1 MRIAPALF
9 ASLLL
14 TSLLLGLSAC
24 ANDIAPPQAGAAPAS
39 YVHRLGPDDRLR
51 ISVYGEEPLAGEY
64 AVNAEGLVSFPLAGM
79 VKADGLTISEFS
91 ASLTQALAGHYIKDP
106 KVSVDL
112 IDYRPVYVLGE
123 VNKAGQ
129 YPYKAGMTVLGAV
142 ATAGG
147 FTYRA
152 NAKVVMLRHPGAP
165 AETRA
170 PLTADLPVY
179 PGDTIRIRERYF

>member
-1 MRIAPALF
+1 MTRFARPFFLSAL
-9 ASLLL
+9 LM
-14 TSLLLGLSAC
+14 LGAC
-24 ANDIAPPQAGAAPAS
+24 ANEIAPPQGAPVAP
-39 YVHRLGPDDRLR
+39 YVYRLGPDDKVR
-51 ISVYGEEPLAGEY
+51 IAVYGEDPLAGEY
-64 AVNAEGLVSFPLAGM
+64 TVNAEGLISFPLIGM
-79 VKADGLTISEFS
+79 VKADGLTLSEFS
-91 ASLTQALAGHYIKDP
+91 NSLTDQLDA
-106 KVSVDL
+106 KVLKKPRVVVDL

-129 YPYKAGMTVLGAV
+129 YPYKSGMTVLAAV

-152 NAKVVMLRHPGAP
+152 NAKVVMVRHPGQQ
-165 AETRA
+165 AEARQ